1 MVNGESSIEIRNSS
15 LKGPK
20 SSVPTS
26 TLIFVCCFGSSC
38 PEVALCFWSYSY
50 NVTRAR
56 QFLAKIPQNTL
67 FVLDLNTFNFFSNP
81 NLTE

>member
-20 SSVPTS
+20 SSVATS

-56 QFLAKIPQNTL
+56 QFLTKIPKTPYL
-67 FVLDLNTFNFFSNP
+67 C
-81 NLTE
+81 